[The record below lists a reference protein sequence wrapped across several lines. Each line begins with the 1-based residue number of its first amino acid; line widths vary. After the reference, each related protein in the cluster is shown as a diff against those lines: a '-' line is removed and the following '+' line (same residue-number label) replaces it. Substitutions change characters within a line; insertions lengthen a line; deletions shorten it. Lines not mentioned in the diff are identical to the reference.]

1 MKRVLRA
8 VAAVALFCVFLS
20 LSACGENE
28 AELSEWESFLIEYRA
43 AKRDSYRSENEEY
56 ADYEVDVAFIGDS
69 LTDGYDVKTSYPDM
83 TVVNR
88 GIGADT
94 TFDLEGRLQVSLY
107 DLKPKVVVMLI
118 GANNPETMFDNYERI
133 LQGFCENLPHTRV
146 VLLSC
151 TSMSGDWGKNN
162 HLAAYNN
169 VKIKMLAEKYSFAFV
184 DLYSPLLNLET
195 GEIYDAYTT
204 DGGHLTR
211 LGYEVLTREITPV
224 LEEQLRLW
232 NGENN

>member
-8 VAAVALFCVFLS
+8 VAAVTLFCVSLS

-28 AELSEWESFLIEYRA
+28 AELCEWESFLIEYRA

-94 TFDLEGRLQVSLY
+94 TFDLEDRKS
-107 DLKPKVVVMLI
+107 VV
-118 GANNPETMFDNYERI
+118 
-133 LQGFCENLPHTRV
+133 
-146 VLLSC
+146 
-151 TSMSGDWGKNN
+151 
-162 HLAAYNN
+162 
-169 VKIKMLAEKYSFAFV
+169 
-184 DLYSPLLNLET
+184 
-195 GEIYDAYTT
+195 
-204 DGGHLTR
+204 
-211 LGYEVLTREITPV
+211 
-224 LEEQLRLW
+224 
-232 NGENN
+232 